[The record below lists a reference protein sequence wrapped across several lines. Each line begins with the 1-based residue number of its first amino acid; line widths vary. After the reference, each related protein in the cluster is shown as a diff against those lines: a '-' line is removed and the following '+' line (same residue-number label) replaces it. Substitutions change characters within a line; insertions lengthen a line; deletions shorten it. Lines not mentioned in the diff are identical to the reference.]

1 MQLVFYLGLI
11 LLLGLTAE
19 KIIYRCKLPAVTGYL
34 ILGMLIGPS
43 LLNILNTSTVA
54 NLAPIN
60 TIALGLIAFLIGGEL
75 SLANLRKCGRS
86 VLWITFSQAFGA
98 FFLVTLSLYLLVNI
112 ELPVALLFGAISCAT
127 APAAVMM
134 VLREYRAKG
143 ELTDNLLAVVALDD
157 AVCLVL
163 YAIVV
168 AAAKVMVGENISIT
182 AAILRPFWELAVS
195 LLAGAIAGFFLVWLS
210 KKMGERDDSLIL
222 ALGVIFLLAGGAEL
236 VGLSPLLVCMSLGFS
251 AVNLAPGETG
261 KIFRIINSLDTP
273 VYLMFFVAAGANLHL
288 SELAKLGAVGA
299 VYVIARVAG
308 KVAGAGLGGLIGR
321 AAPVV
326 RKYLGLGLIPQ
337 AGVAIG
343 LTLLLQNDFRAFVR
357 IITPVILASVV
368 IYEIVGP
375 FCVKVAISRAGEVN
389 KAEDYTYVLQEG
401 V

>member
-19 KIIYRCKLPAVTGYL
+19 KLIYRCKLPAVTGYL
-34 ILGMLIGPS
+34 IIGMLIGPS
-43 LLNILNTSTVA
+43 LLNILNTDTIA

-60 TIALGLIAFLIGGEL
+60 SIALGLIAFLIGGEL

-86 VLWITFSQAFGA
+86 VIWITFTQVFGA
-98 FFLVTLSLYLLVNI
+98 FFFVTLSLYLLVRV
-112 ELPVALLFGAISCAT
+112 ELPLALLFGVISCAT

-134 VLREYRAKG
+134 VLREYKAKG
-143 ELTDNLLAVVALDD
+143 PLTDNLLAVVALDD

-163 YAIVV
+163 YAIIVAVV
-168 AAAKVMVGENISIT
+168 KVMVGANISLI
-182 AAILRPFWELAVS
+182 AAIFRPFWELTVS
-195 LLAGAIAGFFLVWLS
+195 LLGGAAAGFFLVWLS

-236 VGLSPLLVCMSLGFS
+236 LGLSPLLICMSLGFS
-251 AVNLAPGETG
+251 AVNLAPRESG
-261 KIFRIINSLDTP
+261 KIFRIIKSLDTP
-273 VYLMFFVAAGANLHL
+273 VYVMFFVAAGANLHL
-288 SELAKLGAVGA
+288 SELAKLGAVGV
-299 VYVIARVAG
+299 VYIIARVLG

-321 AAPVV
+321 AAPIV

-343 LTLLLQNDFRAFVR
+343 LTLLLQNDFPAFAR

-368 IYEIVGP
+368 VYEIFSP

-389 KAEDYTYVLQEG
+389 K
-401 V
+401 